1 MQRPA
6 KLVQA
11 AFCSMLLVQTGCAGT
26 VAREQGSSEFAYVR
40 VECTIQ
46 SGGWLSDCRVL
57 SEDPPGMGFA
67 EAALTAALRSRVPG
81 HVDGGRS
88 GAKVQWNVRFRPDEP
103 AALDLQPPRA

>member
-6 KLVQA
+6 FPVRA
-11 AFCSMLLVQTGCAGT
+11 AFGAVLVGLTGCAGT
-26 VAREQGSSEFAYVR
+26 VAPEHESDQFAVVR

-67 EAALTAALRSRVPG
+67 EAALTAARRSRVPG
-81 HVDGGRS
+81 HVDGGQS